1 MLDNSITA
9 AYASGVDYEKAKQDA
24 LAEKDALQ
32 KRREEIDQETARL
45 KHERAVTERR
55 LVGLKQVLDG
65 LTIMTTEPAPPAP
78 PVSPEPV
85 AVTPPTFIQ
94 EPPPR
99 KTLPFPISF
108 VAGLVVRKERK
119 ESPAPQLQPT
129 NGTAV
134 VKTEWEGAPAPLP
147 RVEPRQEKREWL
159 G

>member
-1 MLDNSITA
+1 
-9 AYASGVDYEKAKQDA
+9 VDYEKAKQDA
-24 LAEKDALQ
+24 LGEKESLT

-65 LTIMTTEPAPPAP
+65 LTIMTTEPAPPPAT
-78 PVSPEPV
+78 PEPV
-85 AVTPPTFIQ
+85 VVTPPTFIQ

-99 KTLPFPISF
+99 KTLPFPISL
-108 VAGLVVRKERK
+108 VVGLVVRKERK
-119 ESPAPQLQPT
+119 HGPAPQLRPT
-129 NGTAV
+129 AGNGAIV
-134 VKTEWEGAPAPLP
+134 VKTEWEGTPPPLP

>member
-1 MLDNSITA
+1 
-9 AYASGVDYEKAKQDA
+9 VDYEKAKQDA

-65 LTIMTTEPAPPAP
+65 LTIMTTEPAPPPAT
-78 PVSPEPV
+78 PEPV
-85 AVTPPTFIQ
+85 AVTPPTFQ

-108 VAGLVVRKERK
+108 VAGLVVKKEQK
-119 ESPAPQLQPT
+119 DSPAQQLQPIAG
-129 NGTAV
+129 NGAAV
-134 VKTEWEGAPAPLP
+134 IKTEWEEAPPPTAS
-147 RVEPRQEKREWL
+147 R
-159 G
+159 

>member
-1 MLDNSITA
+1 M
-9 AYASGVDYEKAKQDA
+9 DYEKAKQDA
-24 LAEKDALQ
+24 LAERDALN

-78 PVSPEPV
+78 PQPEPV
-85 AVTPPTFIQ
+85 VVTPPVLIQ
-94 EPPPR
+94 EPPSR
-99 KTLPFPISF
+99 KALPFPISF
-108 VAGLVVRKERK
+108 VAGLVVKKERK
-119 ESPAPQLQPT
+119 DSPAPQLQPAAG
-129 NGTAV
+129 NGAAV
-134 VKTEWEGAPAPLP
+134 VKTEWDGAAPPMP

>member
-1 MLDNSITA
+1 M
-9 AYASGVDYEKAKQDA
+9 DYEKAKQDA
-24 LAEKDALQ
+24 FAEKDALQ

-65 LTIMTTEPAPPAP
+65 LTIMTTEPVPT
-78 PVSPEPV
+78 PVTPEPV
-85 AVTPPTFIQ
+85 VVTPPPTFIQ

-108 VAGLVVRKERK
+108 VAGLVVKKERK
-119 ESPAPQLQPT
+119 DSPAPQLQPT
-129 NGTAV
+129 GANGAIV
-134 VKTEWEGAPAPLP
+134 VKTEWEGAPPPLP

>member
-1 MLDNSITA
+1 
-9 AYASGVDYEKAKQDA
+9 VDYDKAKQDA

-78 PVSPEPV
+78 PQPEPV
-85 AVTPPTFIQ
+85 AVTPPTFVQ

-108 VAGLVVRKERK
+108 VAGLVVKRERK
-119 ESPAPQLQPT
+119 ESPVPQVQHT
-129 NGTAV
+129 GSNGGAV
-134 VKTEWEGAPAPLP
+134 IKTEWEGVPAPLP